1 MVTVMAD
8 KSHSDLFEVV
18 LHTVKWD
25 DPTALMEGIGAD
37 EAASAIARID

>member
-25 DPTALMEGIGAD
+25 DLTALMEGIGVD
-37 EAASAIARID
+37 GTASAIARID